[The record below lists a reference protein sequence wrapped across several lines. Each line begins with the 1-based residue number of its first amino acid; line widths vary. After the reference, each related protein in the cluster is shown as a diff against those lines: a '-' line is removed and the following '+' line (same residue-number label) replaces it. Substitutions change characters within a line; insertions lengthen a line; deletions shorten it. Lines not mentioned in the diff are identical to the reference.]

1 MAKLS
6 SKRKRNHPKIST
18 ASLPD
23 IIFILLF
30 FFMVVAMIRPDNLK
44 VKFKPPTATELKK
57 LQRYDEINHIY
68 IGQPL
73 RQSAGTN
80 TRIQLNDA
88 FADVD
93 DIQPFIAANP
103 RKYST
108 TLHVDEKV
116 RMGIITDVKTEL
128 RKAKAL
134 RIHYATK
141 PRIEEL

>member
-1 MAKLS
+1 
-6 SKRKRNHPKIST
+6 
-18 ASLPD
+18 
-23 IIFILLF
+23 
-30 FFMVVAMIRPDNLK
+30 MVVAVIRPDNLK

-73 RQSAGTN
+73 RQSAGTSP
-80 TRIQLNDA
+80 RIQLNDA

-93 DIQPFIAANP
+93 DVQRFIAAHP
-103 RKYST
+103 QKYST
-108 TLHVDEKV
+108 TLHVDEEV
-116 RMGIITDVKTEL
+116 NMGIISDVKIEL

-141 PRIEEL
+141 PRMEEL